1 MHALEMTM
9 KFPHA
14 RLTPVALATTLAVL
28 SLHGV
33 SAIAQTA
40 PAKPAEAAKAS
51 TPAADTAGNSAADML
66 ELEKV
71 IVTGRGTDVTKFKS
85 SYSISTFSEKDLQKK
100 APMSMAALITQT
112 PGIFTESSGGEVGN
126 NVYSRGLPNDNYR
139 YLPLLEDGLPV
150 WEEGAGAFTNA
161 DAFFRLDATTKS
173 VQITRGGT
181 ASILAN
187 NAPGGSVN
195 VITKKGTETLEGLVK
210 LEVGDYDHLRTDFN
224 LSGPINDKLLFQVG
238 GFQRVNNGLR
248 DPGFSGNK
256 GGQFRGGLTYKMD
269 DGQLYLGFK
278 KLDDRNIFYT
288 AMPMASPSKGLPGL
302 SAQSGTLVSNSFSSM
317 LIPDGQGAFNTN
329 YNLKDGIHTDTN
341 TLTALFEKNVS
352 DSVTVYNKF
361 RRTTGS
367 IDFNGLFSNGVDNSQ
382 AFLDSSLARLKA
394 ANPNTVSAAYRVVGG
409 DGKNLSAS
417 QIGNGLA
424 VTQGLWNTY
433 VQLDN
438 IVNDFSIKKDLQTAL
453 GTHEI
458 SAGIYYSQFDQQQN
472 WNWSDVL
479 TEAINQPRLLNV
491 VGLDAAGN
499 VTTSRTRGG
508 LLNLHT
514 NLQQFTDH
522 VTNIDYYVTDS
533 WQVSKALRIDGG
545 VRYHTVKKSGLIA
558 QTTNKDLG
566 DASTVAD
573 DSVAVF
579 SGEYKPYEF
588 SAKQTAWSLG
598 ANYEFSPQ
606 LSGFAR
612 AGKSF
617 RITPEFAQWFNCCT
631 PVEDKIGMFEL
642 GMKLATKE
650 YSAFVT
656 AYYNDFPNLSFNTTA
671 TVNGVQ
677 VTQSA
682 KAAAKSLGLEAE
694 FAWRPSSQFDIAFS
708 GVYQD
713 LKYSGF
719 SGANPDGTTFSFTG
733 NQIVRQPKVQAS
745 IRPSVHFGPGNAY
758 DVFADYRYTGQRY
771 ADVANTVA
779 LPAYGEVDLGFAA
792 AINPKTR
799 FQVLVTN
806 LFDEVGVTEGNPRAG
821 VIQGSQE
828 AAFQGRPIFGRHIRA
843 SVEFKF

>member
-1 MHALEMTM
+1 M
-9 KFPHA
+9 KHPHV
-14 RLTPVALATTLAVL
+14 RLTPVAVAATLAVL
-28 SLHGV
+28 SLH
-33 SAIAQTA
+33 SLQAHAQAAEAKAVA
-40 PAKPAEAAKAS
+40 PAQAASASAEG
-51 TPAADTAGNSAADML
+51 ADASAADML
-66 ELEKV
+66 ELNKV
-71 IVTGRGTDVTKFKS
+71 IVTGRGSDITKFKT
-85 SYSISTFSEKDLQKK
+85 SYSISTFSEKDLEKK
-100 APMSMAALITQT
+100 APLSMAALITQT

-195 VITKKGTETLEGLVK
+195 VISKKGTDTLEGQVK

-224 LSGPINDKLLFQVG
+224 LSGPINDKLLFQIG
-238 GFQRVNNGLR
+238 GFQRVDNGLR

-256 GGQFRGGLTYKMD
+256 GGQFRGGLTYKLD

-302 SAQSGTLVSNSFSSM
+302 SATDGTLVSNAFSSM

-341 TLTALFEKNVS
+341 TFTALFEKSLS

-361 RRTTGS
+361 RRTTGN
-367 IDFNGLFSNGVDNSQ
+367 IDFNGLFSNGVDNAQS
-382 AFLDSSLARLKA
+382 FLDNTLAKLKL

-409 DGKNLSAS
+409 DGRNLTAS

-424 VTQGLWNTY
+424 VTEGLWNTK
-433 VQLDN
+433 VGLDN
-438 IVNDFSIKKDLQTAL
+438 IVNDLSIKKDLQT
-453 GTHEI
+453 GMGSHELL
-458 SAGIYYSQFDQQQN
+458 AGLYYSSFDQQQN

-479 TEAINQPRLLNV
+479 TEAINNPRLLNV

-514 NLQQFTDH
+514 NLQEFHDH
-522 VTNIDYYVTDS
+522 VTNLDYYVTDN
-533 WQVSKALRIDGG
+533 WQVSKPLRIDGG
-545 VRYHTVKKSGLIA
+545 IRYHTVKKSGLIA

-566 DASTVAD
+566 DASTIAD

-579 SGEYKPYEF
+579 TGEYKPYSF
-588 SAKQTAWSLG
+588 SAKELAWSLG

-606 LSGFAR
+606 VSAFAR

-631 PVEDKIGMFEL
+631 PVENKIGMFEV
-642 GMKLATKE
+642 GFKYATKE

-656 AYYNDFPNLSFNTTA
+656 AYYNDFPNLSFNTTS
-671 TVNGVQ
+671 TVDGVQ

-694 FAWRPSSQFDIAFS
+694 FVWRPSSLFDIGFS

-719 SGANPDGTTFSFTG
+719 AGNNPDGTSFDFTG
-733 NQIVRQPKVQAS
+733 NQIVRQPKLQAS
-745 IRPSVHFGPGNAY
+745 IRPALHFGENRAY
-758 DVFADYRYTGQRY
+758 DLFADYRYTGKRY
-771 ADVANTVA
+771 ADVANSVE
-779 LPAYGEVDLGFAA
+779 LPAYGELDLGFAA
-792 AINPKTR
+792 AINPQTR
-799 FQVLVTN
+799 FQLLVTN
-806 LFDEVGVTEGNPRAG
+806 LFNTVGVTEGNPRAG

-828 AAFQGRPIFGRHIRA
+828 AAFQGRPIFGRHLRA

>member
-1 MHALEMTM
+1 MT
-9 KFPHA
+9 FPQL
-14 RLTPVALATTLAVL
+14 RLTPVGMAAVL
-28 SLHGV
+28 AMLSLPGV
-33 SAIAQTA
+33 QAQAQAA
-40 PAKPAEAAKAS
+40 PASEARSADATKVS
-51 TPAADTAGNSAADML
+51 GPAAVDPNASAADML
-66 ELEKV
+66 DLNRV
-71 IVTGRGTDVTKFKS
+71 VVTGRGSEVTKFKT
-85 SYSISTFSEKDLQKK
+85 SYSISTFSEKDLEKK
-100 APMSMAALITQT
+100 APLSVAALITQT

-173 VQITRGGT
+173 VEVVRGGT

-195 VITKKGTETLEGLVK
+195 VISKKGTDTLEGLVK

-238 GFQRVNNGLR
+238 GFQRVDNGLR

-256 GGQFRGGLTYKMD
+256 GGQFRAGLTYKLD
-269 DGQLYLGFK
+269 DGQLYLGVK

-288 AMPMASPSKGLPGL
+288 AMPMASASKGLPGL
-302 SAQSGTLVSNSFSSM
+302 SATDGTLVSKSFSSM

-329 YNLKDGIHTDTN
+329 YNLKDGIHTNTN
-341 TLTALFEKNVS
+341 TFTALFEKSLS
-352 DSVTVYNKF
+352 DTVTIYNKF

-367 IDFNGLFSNGVDNSQ
+367 IDFNGLFSNGVDDAQ
-382 AFLDSSLARLKA
+382 TFLDSSLAKLKA
-394 ANPNTVSAAYRVVGG
+394 ASPNTVSAAYRVVGG
-409 DGKNLSAS
+409 DGKNLTAS

-424 VTQGLWNTY
+424 LTEGLWNTF

-438 IVNDFSIKKDLQTAL
+438 IVNDFSVKKDLMTDLGSHAL
-453 GTHEI
+453 V
-458 SAGIYYSQFDQQQN
+458 AGLYYSQFDQQQN

-479 TEAINQPRLLNV
+479 TEAVNQPRLLNV
-491 VGLDAAGN
+491 VGLDAGGN

-514 NLQQFTDH
+514 NLQEFHDH
-522 VTNIDYYVTDS
+522 VTNIDYYATDD
-533 WQVSKALRIDGG
+533 WQVSKAFRIDGG
-545 VRYHTVKKSGLIA
+545 VRYHTVKKNGLIA
-558 QTTNKDLG
+558 QTTNKNLG

-579 SGEYKPYEF
+579 TGEYKPYDF
-588 SAKQTAWSLG
+588 SAKELAWSLG
-598 ANYEFSPQ
+598 ANYEFSSQ
-606 LSGFAR
+606 VSGFAR

-631 PVEDKIGMFEL
+631 PVENKIGMFEV
-642 GMKLATKE
+642 GMKYATKE

-656 AYYNDFPNLSFNTTA
+656 AYYNDFPNLSFNTTS

-682 KAAAKSLGLEAE
+682 KASAKSLGLEAE
-694 FAWRPSSQFDIAFS
+694 FVWRPSSLFDIGFS

-719 SGANPDGTTFSFTG
+719 AGSNPDGSSFNFSN

-745 IRPSVHFGPGNAY
+745 IRPAMHFGAGNAY
-758 DVFADYRYTGQRY
+758 DLFADYRYTGQRY
-771 ADVANTVA
+771 ADVANSVE
-779 LPAYGEVDLGFAA
+779 LPAYGELDLGFAA
-792 AINPKTR
+792 LINPKTR
-799 FQVLVTN
+799 VQLLATN
-806 LFDEVGVTEGNPRAG
+806 LFNTVGVTEGNPRAG
-821 VIQGSQE
+821 VIQGGQE